1 MAAFADEDGI
11 RQTLELLH
19 NCHSSDTGVQKAV
32 HEKFAELNKFPD
44 FNKYLAFILFDA
56 VNESDST
63 RSMSGLILKNNLK
76 THFKLCPPELITFI
90 KDGCLSHLSD
100 PSLMMRSTVGILIT
114 TIVTL
119 GGLETWP
126 ELLPK
131 LIDCLQSGDMNV
143 IEGAFGAL
151 AKICEDSSTQLEDR
165 RFGCPLASLIPKFL
179 EFTSHENP
187 KFRSYALACTNHF
200 INSRSQVL
208 IDYVDQFLHCLFSL
222 AEDADSTVRKHVC
235 SAFVQLLEAHLGQL
249 VQHLPNIIEFMLL
262 RTQDDDESISREAC
276 EFWLSLSEQPIC
288 YQALTPYIDRLIPV
302 LVRGMKYSDS
312 DMILLRNDL
321 SEDSHIPDKESDI
334 RPRFHKTKSKFMSQE
349 NDDDDE
355 DDYVSNWTLRKC
367 SAAALDVLASVFHTD
382 FLPLLLPITKELLF
396 SPQWDVKES
405 GILVLG
411 AIAEGCMKGM
421 LPYLPELVP
430 FLIECLSDE
439 RPLIRSITCWT
450 LSRYSHWI
458 VGQPHDTYFKPLVI
472 ELLKRI
478 LDTNKRVQEAACSAF
493 ATLEEEACTDLVP
506 HLGIILR
513 TLVYALNQYQHKNLF
528 ILYDAIGTLADSVG
542 HHLNQPGYIEL
553 LMPPLFE
560 KWNTLRDDEKDL
572 FPLLEC
578 LSSMATA
585 LGTGFLPYCTPVFG
599 RCVNLIDRTIQLN
612 KLHSQQPDAYEAPDK
627 DFMVIS
633 LDLLSGL
640 LEGLGNQMYA
650 LVSNSPLI
658 ELLFEAS
665 QDPQPDVR
673 QSSFALLGD
682 LTKACFEYIRPQI
695 GQFMSVLANNLGSE
709 HISVSNNAI
718 WAIGEICIQLG
729 EGMQPY
735 APMFVRPL
743 IEIINRQNTPK
754 TLHENTAIT
763 IGRLGYVCPSEVAPH
778 LSLFIRNWCLFLRN
792 IRDNEEKD
800 SAFRGICN
808 LITLNPSGV
817 LSDFLF
823 FCDAVASWNAPKDD
837 LKEKFYAILHGFKAQ
852 VTGDDWGEFWRQC
865 PPMLRDRL
873 SAQYAASHLQS
884 CLFCASSVFP
894 PFAASSWRSFACCVI
909 RDTAVISPTALTLYR
924 PSSLHR
930 SIHTSSWAF

>member
-1 MAAFADEDGI
+1 MTWYPDENGI

-19 NCHSSDTGVQKAV
+19 NSQSCDTNVQRAV
-32 HEKFAELNKFPD
+32 HEKLNELNDFPD
-44 FNKYLAFILFDA
+44 FNKYLTFILTTPSS
-56 VNESDST
+56 ESDST
-63 RSMSGLILKNNLK
+63 RSLSGLILKNNLRSHYK
-76 THFKLCPPELITFI
+76 KCPPELIDYI
-90 KDGCLSHLSD
+90 KEGCLRCINDDS
-100 PSLMMRSTVGILIT
+100 PMIRSIVGILIT
-114 TIVTL
+114 TIVTS
-119 GGLETWP
+119 GGLQNWP

-131 LIDCLQSGDMNV
+131 LVQCLDSPDINY
-143 IEGAFGAL
+143 IEGAFGAIE
-151 AKICEDSSTQLEDR
+151 KICEDSAAQLENER
-165 RFGCPLASLIPKFL
+165 LGCPVGALIPKFL
-179 EFTSHENP
+179 LYAKHDNP
-187 KFRSYALACTNHF
+187 KIRSHALACINHF

-208 IDYVDQFLHCLFSL
+208 LNFVNEFLECLFSL
-222 AEDADSTVRKHVC
+222 AEDVDVNVRKHVC
-235 SAFVQLLEAHLGQL
+235 SAFVQLLEAYLDRL
-249 VQHLPNIIEFMLL
+249 LPHLPNIIEFMLV
-262 RTQDDDESISREAC
+262 RTQDANENISREAC

-288 YQALTPYIDRLIPV
+288 HQILSPYIERLIPI
-302 LVRGMKYSDS
+302 LVHGMKYSEN
-312 DMILLRNDL
+312 DMVLLRNDL
-321 SEDSHIPDKESDI
+321 HEDAHVPDRESDI
-334 RPRFHKTKSKFMSQE
+334 RPRFHKTKNKLFSHE
-349 NDDDDE
+349 EEDEEDD

-367 SAAALDVLASVFHTD
+367 SAAALDVLANVFHTD
-382 FLPLLLPITKELLF
+382 FLPILLPITKELLF
-396 SPQWDVKES
+396 SPHWDVKES
-405 GILVLG
+405 GILVIG

-421 LPYLPELVP
+421 IPYLPELCP

-450 LSRYSHWI
+450 LSRYSNWI
-458 VGQPHDTYFKPLVI
+458 VSQPHDQYFKPLMV

-478 LDTNKRVQEAACSAF
+478 LDPNKRVQEAACSAF

-506 HLGIILR
+506 HLDVILR
-513 TLVYALNQYQHKNLF
+513 TLVYALKQYQHKNLF

-542 HHLNQPGYIEL
+542 HHLNRPEFIEL

-560 KWNTLRDDEKDL
+560 KWSALRDDEKDL

-585 LGTGFLPYCTPVFG
+585 LGTGFLPYCAPVFN

-612 KLHSQQPDAYEAPDK
+612 KLYMQQPDAYDPPDK

-640 LEGLGNQMYA
+640 MEGLGSQMEP

-658 ELLFEAS
+658 KLLFEAA
-665 QDPQPDVR
+665 QDAQPDVR

-682 LTKACFEYIRPQI
+682 LTKACFSYIRPQI

-735 APMFVRPL
+735 ASMFVRPL

-763 IGRLGYVCPSEVAPH
+763 IGRLGYVCPNELAPH
-778 LSLFIRNWCLFLRN
+778 LATFIRHWCLFLRN

-808 LITLNPSGV
+808 LITLNPTGV
-817 LSDFLF
+817 LNDFLF
-823 FCDAVASWNAPKDD
+823 FCDAVASWNCPKED
-837 LKEKFYAILHGFKAQ
+837 LKERFYSILHGFKSQ
-852 VTGDDWGEFWRQC
+852 VGADEWNKFWNQC
-865 PPMLRDRL
+865 PPLLRER
-873 SAQYAASHLQS
+873 
-884 CLFCASSVFP
+884 
-894 PFAASSWRSFACCVI
+894 
-909 RDTAVISPTALTLYR
+909 LTLQYN
-924 PSSLHR
+924 L
-930 SIHTSSWAF
+930 

>member
-1 MAAFADEDGI
+1 
-11 RQTLELLH
+11 
-19 NCHSSDTGVQKAV
+19 
-32 HEKFAELNKFPD
+32 
-44 FNKYLAFILFDA
+44 
-56 VNESDST
+56 
-63 RSMSGLILKNNLK
+63 MSGLILKNNLK
-76 THFKLCPPELITFI
+76 NHMKVCPFELIAYI
-90 KDGCLSHLSD
+90 KEGCLSCVSD
-100 PSLMMRSTVGILIT
+100 PSLMIRSTVGTLIT
-114 TIVTL
+114 TIVT
-119 GGLETWP
+119 GVGLNFWP

-131 LIDCLQSGDMNV
+131 LVQCLESSDINL
-143 IEGAFGAL
+143 IEGAFGAI
-151 AKICEDSSTQLEDR
+151 AKICEDSSTQLEDTR
-165 RFGCPLASLIPKFL
+165 LGCPLSSLIPKFL
-179 EFTSHENP
+179 QYSKHENA
-187 KFRSYALACTNHF
+187 KLRSYALACMNHF

-208 IDYVDQFLHCLFSL
+208 MNFVDDFLQCLFSL
-222 AEDADSTVRKHVC
+222 AEDVDPTVKKHVC
-235 SAFVQLLEAHLGQL
+235 SAFVQLLEAHLDRL
-249 VQHLPNIIEFMLL
+249 LPHLPNIIEFMLL
-262 RTQDDDESISREAC
+262 RTQDTDENISREAC

-288 YQALTPYIDRLIPV
+288 YQALAPYIERLIPV
-302 LVRGMKYSDS
+302 LVRGMRYSES

-321 SEDSHIPDKESDI
+321 LEDAHIPDRESDI
-334 RPRFHKTKSKFMSQE
+334 KPRFHKTKNKFMSHE
-349 NDDDDE
+349 DDDE
-355 DDYVSNWTLRKC
+355 DDDDDYVSNWTLRKC

-382 FLPLLLPITKELLF
+382 FLPILLPITKELLF

-421 LPYLPELVP
+421 LPYLPELCP
-430 FLIECLSDE
+430 FLIECLADE

-458 VGQPHDTYFKPLVI
+458 VGQPHDQYFKPLMI

-478 LDTNKRVQEAACSAF
+478 LDSNKRVQEAACSAF

-506 HLGIILR
+506 HLNLILR
-513 TLVYALNQYQHKNLF
+513 TLVYALHQYQHKNLF

-542 HHLNQPGYIEL
+542 HHLNRQDYIEL

-585 LGTGFLPYCTPVFG
+585 LGTGFLPYCAPVFN
-599 RCVNLIDRTIQLN
+599 RCVNLIDRTIQLS
-612 KLHSQQPDAYEAPDK
+612 KLHAEHPEAYDPPDK

-640 LEGLGNQMYA
+640 LEGLGTQIEP
-650 LVSNSPLI
+650 LVSDSPLLK
-658 ELLFEAS
+658 LLFEAA

-682 LTKACFEYIRPQI
+682 LTKACFAHIRPQI
-695 GQFMSVLANNLGSE
+695 GQFMSVLVNNLGSE

-729 EGMQPY
+729 EDMQPY
-735 APMFVRPL
+735 AAMFVRPL

-763 IGRLGYVCPSEVAPH
+763 IGRLGFVCPSEVAPH
-778 LSLFIRNWCLFLRN
+778 LSLFIRHWCLFLRN

-808 LITLNPSGV
+808 LITLNPTSV
-817 LSDFLF
+817 LNDFLF
-823 FCDAVASWNAPKDD
+823 FCDAVASWNAPKED
-837 LKEKFYAILHGFKAQ
+837 LKERFHVILHGFKAQ
-852 VTGDDWGEFWRQC
+852 VGEAEWEKFWNQC
-865 PPMLRDRL
+865 PPMLRERL
-873 SAQYAASHLQS
+873 STQYNL
-884 CLFCASSVFP
+884 
-894 PFAASSWRSFACCVI
+894 
-909 RDTAVISPTALTLYR
+909 
-924 PSSLHR
+924 
-930 SIHTSSWAF
+930 